1 MLFPRKN
8 LILILYERSLN
19 KGSKIAKDLSCVYVF
34 EDEEVDESS
43 PCANFAQTA
52 DDGKTYNY
60 KFYGLKAVIA
70 VGYKVNS
77 QAAMEFRQCAPR
89 VLETFAKQENVLEQ

>member
-1 MLFPRKN
+1 MW
-8 LILILYERSLN
+8 SLN
-19 KGSKIAKDLSCVYVF
+19 KGSKIAKDFSCEYEF
-34 EDEEVDESS
+34 EDGEV
-43 PCANFAQTA
+43 A

-77 QAAMEFRQCAPR
+77 QANAWSAFLFLPNPLQSVHAHNLLQMPSTC
-89 VLETFAKQENVLEQ
+89 

>member
-1 MLFPRKN
+1 MDIWLFS
-8 LILILYERSLN
+8 E
-19 KGSKIAKDLSCVYVF
+19 SKLRTKFDTID
-34 EDEEVDESS
+34 
-43 PCANFAQTA
+43 A

-77 QAAMEFRQCAPR
+77 QANA
-89 VLETFAKQENVLEQ
+89 